1 MNAMSV
7 PLDFPSKKI
16 VLLFF
21 AHEKGLGHVL
31 KKIGFSVLKFFFL
44 RRHKPNIIFGWT
56 TRVDSDRKCNTI
68 TFYNKSCFPN

>member
-1 MNAMSV
+1 MSV

-21 AHEKGLGHVL
+21 DHVKGLGHVL
-31 KKIGFSVLKFFFL
+31 KKNRLGVLKVFFL

-56 TRVDSDRKCNTI
+56 TRVLKDKI
-68 TFYNKSCFPN
+68 GI

>member
-1 MNAMSV
+1 MSA

-21 AHEKGLGHVL
+21 AHVKGLGHVI
-31 KKIGFSVLKFFFL
+31 KKSFRCSQIL

-56 TRVDSDRKCNTI
+56 TRVLKDKI
-68 TFYNKSCFPN
+68 GI